1 MRSVYIRK
9 RVEISSFRAISFPL
23 TTLSLFCLL
32 VNLVEGGDAELAV
45 SHLERGKIS
54 VAILDFGYYC
64 FEYKM
69 SP

>member
-1 MRSVYIRK
+1 MRSVYIRE
-9 RVEISSFRAISFPL
+9 RVEISSFR
-23 TTLSLFCLL
+23 
-32 VNLVEGGDAELAV
+32 GGDAELAV

-54 VAILDFGYYC
+54 VATLDFGYYC